1 MMSRS
6 LSSASG
12 RPTRPVRAVIRAVV
26 QAVVQLLLL
35 GSLALAVTSCNRPLG
50 EADCK
55 KLVDKMVDLLAETE
69 EKADKV
75 KPVVQADKALVVT
88 LRETCV
94 GKMTRAQYD
103 CILAAKTFEAAAAC
117 DAK

>member
-1 MMSRS
+1 MSRRALPAVLRAA
-6 LSSASG
+6 LS
-12 RPTRPVRAVIRAVV
+12 PVRALSV
-26 QAVVQLLLL
+26 
-35 GSLALAVTSCNRPLG
+35 LALVVAASSCNRPLG

-55 KLVDKMVDLLAETE
+55 KLVDKLVDLLAETE

-75 KPVVQADKALVVT
+75 KPSVQADKALVTT

>member
-1 MMSRS
+1 MSSVQNPERRARA
-6 LSSASG
+6 LPPPARV
-12 RPTRPVRAVIRAVV
+12 RPSFVRRA
-26 QAVVQLLLL
+26 AL
-35 GSLALAVTSCNRPLG
+35 GGLVPLVLFALPSCNKPLG

-55 KLVDKMVDLLAETE
+55 KLVDKMVDLLADTE
-69 EKADKV
+69 EKAEKV
-75 KPVVQADKALVVT
+75 KPTVKADKALVAT

>member
-1 MMSRS
+1 MTAPSSHASRV
-6 LSSASG
+6 LG
-12 RPTRPVRAVIRAVV
+12 R
-26 QAVVQLLLL
+26 LL
-35 GSLALAVTSCNRPLG
+35 GTLAVCTLPFGVASCSKPVT

-55 KLVDKMVDLLAETE
+55 KLVDKLVDLLAETE

-75 KPVVQADKALVVT
+75 KPSVQADKALLAT

-94 GKMTRAQYD
+94 GKMSRAQYD